1 MTPPLAELLLEL
13 SHRGVTVI
21 PEGDRLRLRPRSALT
36 ADLLARIHVHR
47 SEILALLA
55 GHPLDAL
62 LRAGALP
69 TRDEWRV
76 LAALAGGTL
85 LTHPQLL
92 ASTHLTKAAL
102 TEALCHLH
110 CRREVIAYTSGHV
123 RALVN

>member
-69 TRDEWRV
+69 TRD
-76 LAALAGGTL
+76 
-85 LTHPQLL
+85 
-92 ASTHLTKAAL
+92 
-102 TEALCHLH
+102 
-110 CRREVIAYTSGHV
+110 
-123 RALVN
+123 